1 MITQAANHS
10 SKRVIIMSNI
20 NISDDAYTAIYAAIE
35 QVYEQTNKKPTY
47 SQIQKIYKTS
57 NSYIKVVLADW
68 LDKNESDFIKH
79 EVVESADIKL
89 SDETITAISHSFLN
103 EIKEAKRLAANDLEL
118 ERIKIYE
125 MRDEALS
132 ELDEQMKIA
141 DERFD
146 EINSLTELNDQHSQK
161 IAELDQENK
170 DLIIERDD
178 LKAENVRK
186 TDNAKRLQDRI
197 NEVETEL
204 TDTRKTLSTSQA
216 QLEGA
221 TMRYDESI
229 KRNERLQAEY
239 DDTSK
244 RQKSDIADRTK
255 QITDLRDQH
264 KNEIAEIESARK
276 KINDELLDSQ
286 RQLAKAQG
294 DNESLQR
301 TIDELRAADAKPKAT
316 RATKAKSATSE

>member
-1 MITQAANHS
+1 
-10 SKRVIIMSNI
+10 MSNI
-20 NISDDAYTAIYAAIE
+20 NISEEAYKAIYAAIE

-68 LDKNESDFIKH
+68 LDKNESNFVTHD
-79 EVVESADIKL
+79 VVESADIKL
-89 SDETITAISHSFLN
+89 SDDTIAAISHSFLN

-125 MRDEALS
+125 VRDEALS

-146 EINSLTELNDQHSQK
+146 EINSLTALNKQHLQK
-161 IAELDQENK
+161 IAELDQQNK

-197 NEVETEL
+197 DEVETEL
-204 TDTRKTLSTSQA
+204 TETRKTLSTSQA
-216 QLEGA
+216 QLESA
-221 TMRYDESI
+221 TMRYDEAM

-239 DDTSK
+239 DDTNK

-255 QITDLRDQH
+255 QIADLRDQH

-276 KINDELLDSQ
+276 KANDELLDSQ
-286 RQLAKAQG
+286 RQLATAQG

-301 TIDELRAADAKPKAT
+301 TIDELRAAAVKPKTT
-316 RATKAKSATSE
+316 RATKAKTE

>member
-1 MITQAANHS
+1 MIAQAANHS

-68 LDKNESDFIKH
+68 LDKNENSFVKH
-79 EVVESADIKL
+79 EVAESADIKL
-89 SDETITAISHSFLN
+89 SDETIAAISLSFLN
-103 EIKEAKRLAANDLEL
+103 EIKEAKRLATNELEL
-118 ERIKIYE
+118 ERLKIYE
-125 MRDEALS
+125 VRDEALS

-146 EINSLTELNDQHSQK
+146 EINLLTKLDNEKSQK
-161 IAELDQENK
+161 IADLDQQNK
-170 DLIIERDD
+170 DLIVECDN
-178 LKAENVRK
+178 LKAENARK
-186 TDNAKRLQDRI
+186 NDDAKRLQDRI
-197 NEVETEL
+197 NEVEAEL
-204 TDTRKTLSTSQA
+204 VDTRKTLNTSQA
-216 QLEGA
+216 QLEIA

-229 KRNERLQAEY
+229 KRNERLQAEF
-239 DDTSK
+239 DDTNK
-244 RQKSDIADRTK
+244 RQKLDIADRTQ
-255 QITDLRDQH
+255 QIS
-264 KNEIAEIESARK
+264 EIDSARK

-286 RQLAKAQG
+286 RQLATAQG

-301 TIDELRAADAKPKAT
+301 TIDELRAVAKLT
-316 RATKAKSATSE
+316 RATKAKTE

>member
-1 MITQAANHS
+1 
-10 SKRVIIMSNI
+10 MSNI
-20 NISDDAYTAIYAAIE
+20 NISDEAYKAIYAAIE
-35 QVYEQTNKKPTY
+35 QVYEQTSKKPTY

-68 LDKNESDFIKH
+68 LDKNESNFATN
-79 EVVESADIKL
+79 EVAESADIKL
-89 SDETITAISHSFLN
+89 SDETIAAISHSFLN

-125 MRDEALS
+125 VRDEALS

-146 EINSLTELNDQHSQK
+146 EINSLTALNKQHLQK
-161 IAELDQENK
+161 IADLDQQNK

-186 TDNAKRLQDRI
+186 TDDAKRLQDRI
-197 NEVETEL
+197 DEVETEL
-204 TDTRKTLSTSQA
+204 TETRKTLSTSQA
-216 QLEGA
+216 QLESA
-221 TMRYDESI
+221 TMRYDEAM
-229 KRNERLQAEY
+229 KRNERLQVEY
-239 DDTSK
+239 DDTNK
-244 RQKSDIADRTK
+244 RQKLDIADRTK
-255 QITDLRDQH
+255 QIADLRDQH
-264 KNEIAEIESARK
+264 RNEIAEIESARK
-276 KINDELLDSQ
+276 KTNDELLDSQ

-301 TIDELRAADAKPKAT
+301 TIDELRAATTKPKTT
-316 RATKAKSATSE
+316 RSTKAKTE